1 MLLIKVSTSN
11 YLGNIVKLSSK
22 VMNILDL
29 KDYDYIE
36 LVHKDK
42 SVISSVFH
50 ECSLSDDS
58 CIINNVIA

>member
-1 MLLIKVSTSN
+1 
-11 YLGNIVKLSSK
+11 
-22 VMNILDL
+22 MNILDL

-42 SVISSVFH
+42 SIISISSVLH

-58 CIINNVIA
+58 RMINNIIA